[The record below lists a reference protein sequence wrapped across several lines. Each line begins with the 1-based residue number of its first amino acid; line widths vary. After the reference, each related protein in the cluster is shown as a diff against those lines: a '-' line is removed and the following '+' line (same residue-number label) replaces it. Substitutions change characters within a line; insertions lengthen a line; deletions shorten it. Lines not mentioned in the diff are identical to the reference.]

1 MKNLRKVSLVML
13 MLVILGLSI
22 TSVFAQTDGKALTIE
37 EKAYHALVTLPYYT
51 VFDIFKIEVQGSTV
65 ILSGEVTRPLLKTD
79 AEKTVKRV
87 SGVQDVKNEIEV
99 LPISPNDD
107 RIRMGVYQAIYYHPE
122 FNRYALRAF
131 PPIHILVKNGDVKL
145 EGTVANEGDKNLV
158 GIRAKGVAGVFTVT
172 NNLVFK

>member
-1 MKNLRKVSLVML
+1 MKNCYKVSFFIL
-13 MLVILGLSI
+13 MFLIFSLTF
-22 TSVFAQTDGKALTIE
+22 TSVFPQTDGKALTIE

-51 VFDIFKIEVQGSTV
+51 VFDIFRIEVEGSTV

-79 AEKTVKRV
+79 AEKTVKRI

-131 PPIHILVKNGDVKL
+131 PPIHIIVKNGDVKL
-145 EGTVANEGDKNLV
+145 EGKVANEGDKNLV
-158 GIRAKGVAGVFTVT
+158 GIRAKGVAGVFSVT
-172 NNLVFK
+172 NNLVF